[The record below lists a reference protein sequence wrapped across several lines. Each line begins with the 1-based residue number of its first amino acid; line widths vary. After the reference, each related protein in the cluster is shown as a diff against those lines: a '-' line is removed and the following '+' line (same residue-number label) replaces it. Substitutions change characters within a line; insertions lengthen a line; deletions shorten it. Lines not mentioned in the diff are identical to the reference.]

1 MKKLYPIGVIFL
13 VFLVGIG
20 FILYPSIGNFVTL
33 NTASVTISDYEK
45 VIEELEPKA
54 DVRLELAREFN
65 EHLYR
70 GTNKEDEDK
79 CLNVNDGV
87 ICYLDIPK
95 ISVYLPVYYGTSDE
109 VLKKGCGY
117 IENTSLP
124 VGGVNT
130 NSAISGH
137 TGLPGA
143 ELLSSLDKMKETDV
157 FYIHVLGEILAYQV
171 DMIKVVEPEES
182 EDLEIVPGKDYVT
195 LVTCTPYG
203 INSHRLLVRGS
214 RIAYVPEEVSSS
226 GNASAS
232 VTSGLSEAM
241 KRQLAVIAA
250 IVLVA
255 AAAVA
260 AAAIYR
266 KKSLQQKQ
274 EETGEEND

>member
-1 MKKLYPIGVIFL
+1 MKKLYPMGVIFL

-45 VIEELEPKA
+45 VIDDLEPKV
-54 DVRLELAREFN
+54 DVRLEEARQFN
-65 EHLYR
+65 EHLYC
-70 GTNKEDEDK
+70 GTNQEDEDK
-79 CLNVNDGV
+79 CLNVNEGV

-95 ISVYLPVYYGTSDE
+95 INVYLPVYYGTSDE

-130 NSAISGH
+130 NSAMSGH

-143 ELLSSLDKMKETDV
+143 ELLSSLDKMKEKDV

-171 DMIKVVEPEES
+171 DMIKVVEPENS

-214 RIAYVPEEVSSS
+214 RIPYVPDDEAAPEAGPTNVK
-226 GNASAS
+226 
-232 VTSGLSEAM
+232 SGLSDAM
-241 KRQLAVIAA
+241 IRQLMIIGA

-255 AAAVA
+255 AAAVIA
-260 AAAIYR
+260 AVVYR
-266 KKSLQQKQ
+266 KKSLRQ
-274 EETGEEND
+274 N